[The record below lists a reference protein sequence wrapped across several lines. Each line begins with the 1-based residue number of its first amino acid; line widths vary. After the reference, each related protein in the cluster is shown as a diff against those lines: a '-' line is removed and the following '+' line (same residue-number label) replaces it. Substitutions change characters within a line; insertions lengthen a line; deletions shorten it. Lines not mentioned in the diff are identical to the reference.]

1 MSLKYFNFHFAILI
15 ILFGIANQA
24 CGVSQKATPA
34 VAESPIQNQKPLV
47 ESPTSFTSTA
57 DVQNRIPTATA
68 TPTIVVIPSPTNS
81 AVTVTAVNGNLAIR
95 SGPDMTFDA
104 IAELNHG
111 ETVTALA
118 RSILN
123 GWLQVPIPS
132 QEGKT
137 GWVSILTDYSIVSG
151 NVLDLP
157 RIDGV
162 EWPVGSY
169 LLNCTTHQL
178 VVEPGNKTLQ
188 PVSDSPKNRV
198 WFSPGLYTV
207 YDLDVSGHP
216 QVKNLS
222 LDSRTEL
229 KIIKDGNGL
238 RSECP

>member
-1 MSLKYFNFHFAILI
+1 MSLKYFKFHFAILF
-15 ILFGIANQA
+15 ILFGIASQA

-34 VAESPIQNQKPLV
+34 VAESP
-47 ESPTSFTSTA
+47 TSFTATA
-57 DVQNRIPTATA
+57 DVQNRIPTAIA
-68 TPTIVVIPSPTNS
+68 TPTIAVTPSPTI
-81 AVTVTAVNGNLAIR
+81 ATVTVMAVNGDISIR
-95 SGPDMTFDA
+95 SGPDETFDA
-104 IAELNHG
+104 IAVLRKG
-111 ETVTALA
+111 MTVTALA
-118 RSILN
+118 RSIMN
-123 GWLQVPIPS
+123 GWVQVPIPS

-169 LLNCTTHQL
+169 LLNCTTHQM
-178 VVEPGNKTLQ
+178 VVEPGDKTLQ
-188 PVSDSPKNRV
+188 PVSDSPNNRV